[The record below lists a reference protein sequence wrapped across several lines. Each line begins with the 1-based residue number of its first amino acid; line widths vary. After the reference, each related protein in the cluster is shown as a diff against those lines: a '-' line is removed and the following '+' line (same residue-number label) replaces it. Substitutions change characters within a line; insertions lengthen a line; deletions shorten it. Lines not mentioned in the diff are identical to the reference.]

1 MARHSSKDRVEDRE
15 TIMIKIYKM
24 FRFNNRYA
32 ALSFFLFSLI
42 LLCLASYAKDS
53 AQAKASASG
62 GSSAIAEY
70 EPALAVRG
78 SACVTCHA
86 KINPS
91 YITDFGYGDRYFF
104 GNPGAGGA
112 LGSFDG
118 SIYGDFYGGEP
129 NKTGWLTAEIGKK
142 IIVPLAPFHFDLS
155 AAGTKLAPGYKQP
168 LQASSLAGYLQAL
181 ENKKSTPATVIEKK
195 KIYIGAPTATTIE
208 TRFEITSGSDVKFKY
223 LKNNSAS
230 PEVKGIGLSASKDFY
245 TNGGEVVCDGDLYV
259 RGTLFL
265 NHPTIATRTGCRIY
279 ATGPIFLQNEVN
291 YRSISGP
298 TDKTNL
304 QLVSAEAILL
314 GVGDKSCGTTD
325 KDSPLSRRLVS
336 GYAISTFITRDSVGR
351 SLTPK
356 EIGQTIYNQGKLL
369 PLEDASCQG
378 DAISFSRLL
387 LNAPQI
393 HSRYKGLYKGLVI
406 AEIVLFRLGKSTFE
420 FDPVFKEVP
429 ILPRLKN
436 SDYLLIE

>member
-1 MARHSSKDRVEDRE
+1 VDGE
-15 TIMIKIYKM
+15 TIMVKIYKK
-24 FRFNNRYA
+24 FRHDCRFA
-32 ALSFFLFSLI
+32 ALSFFLLSLI
-42 LLCLASYAKDS
+42 LLCLASYGKDP

-62 GSSAIAEY
+62 GNPAIAEF

-78 SACVTCHA
+78 SACITCHA
-86 KINPS
+86 KIHPS

-104 GNPGAGGA
+104 GNPGGGGS
-112 LGSFDG
+112 LGPFDG

-142 IIVPLAPFHFDLS
+142 IIVPQAPFHFDLS
-155 AAGTKLAPGYKQP
+155 AAGAKLASGYKQP

-181 ENKKSTPATVIEKK
+181 ENQKTTPATIIEKK
-195 KIYIGAPTATTIE
+195 KIYIGAPAAATLE
-208 TRFEITSGSDVKFKY
+208 TRFEIASGSDIKFKY
-223 LKNNSAS
+223 LKTNSAS
-230 PEVKGIGLSASKDFY
+230 PEVKGIGLSASKNFY
-245 TNGGEVVCDGDLYV
+245 TNIGEVVCDGDLYV

-265 NHPTIATRTGCRIY
+265 NRPTVATRTGCRIY

-291 YRSISGP
+291 YRNLSGP
-298 TDKTNL
+298 ADKSNL

-314 GVGDKSCGTTD
+314 GIGDKGCGATE

-356 EIGQTIYNQGKLL
+356 AIGQTIYDQGKLI

-393 HSRYKGLYKGLVI
+393 HSRYKGPFKGLVI
-406 AEIVLFRLGKSTFE
+406 AEIVLFRLGKSTFD